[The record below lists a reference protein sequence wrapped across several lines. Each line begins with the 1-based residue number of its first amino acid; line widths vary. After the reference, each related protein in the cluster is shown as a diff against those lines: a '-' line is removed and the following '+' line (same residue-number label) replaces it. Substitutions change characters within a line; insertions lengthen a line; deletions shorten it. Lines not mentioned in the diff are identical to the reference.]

1 MRRYLRIF
9 IGLFKVSAIAELEYR
24 LNFVVKIATDV
35 IWYGAQIVL
44 FEILF
49 SHTKNISGW
58 TIESTRVFMGILFMV
73 DSLFMLFIENNLSQ
87 LSAKVRQGDLD
98 LILVKPVSSQ
108 FMLSLQKMSP
118 SYICNLLLVLGW
130 LTWSLSLMP
139 QPVPW
144 ERLLVLLISV
154 PCAVAITYSLR
165 LFFAATAIIFTHSE
179 NINYVWYQLYRLG
192 MRPDS
197 IYPRWLR
204 YLVWTIIPVAFIGS
218 IPARLVIETPN
229 LGLILASIGV
239 ASLALFLS
247 TRYWRFTLRFYSS
260 ASS

>member
-1 MRRYLRIF
+1 MYRYCRIF
-9 IGLFKVSAIAELEYR
+9 IGLFKVSAMAELEFR

-35 IWYGAQIVL
+35 IWYAAQIVL

-58 TIESTRVFMGILFMV
+58 TLDSTRVFMGILFMV
-73 DSLFMLFIENNLSQ
+73 DSLFMLFIENNLNQ
-87 LSAKVRQGDLD
+87 LSSKVKQGDLD

-118 SYICNLLLVLGW
+118 SYIGNLFLVLGW
-130 LTWSLSLMP
+130 LMWSVTQLP
-139 QPVPW
+139 QSVPW
-144 ERLLVLLISV
+144 ARLLILFISV
-154 PCAVAITYSLR
+154 PCALAITYSLR

-197 IYPRWLR
+197 IYPTWLR
-204 YLVWTIIPVAFIGS
+204 YTVWTLIPVAFIGS
-218 IPARLVIETPN
+218 VPARLIIEAPN
-229 LGLILASIGV
+229 FDLILASIGV
-239 ASLALFLS
+239 ASLTLFLS